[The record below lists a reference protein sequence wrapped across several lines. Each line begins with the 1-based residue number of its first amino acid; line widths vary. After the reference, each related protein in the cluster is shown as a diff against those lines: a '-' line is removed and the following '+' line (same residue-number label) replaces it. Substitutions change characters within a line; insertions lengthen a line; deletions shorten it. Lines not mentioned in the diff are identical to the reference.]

1 MIDHD
6 DKDTGRWTEAHPTD
20 TFPNNHPFF
29 CYNPPMAK
37 KKKKYLIKLN
47 NKIRNYFNGLPFEEG
62 ITTLDDDTL
71 IELLMLLEVQLPS
84 FERNE
89 MIRALRRIWSEEG
102 AKVRELIVSHLTQP
116 YKAVPKGSGS
126 EAKNIDKVG
135 KILSILSKKEHTRE
149 EENLILEAFIDKK
162 HAKITPEKIFN
173 KLHYLRMKERLDKLE
188 KTLNVV
194 FNTLNEMEFTHS
206 FTFKLKTYDFSKLL
220 LCVTGPVDLDRLWQS
235 EDDTVLTH
243 LETLKNKTI
252 EAKQEEI
259 ERFVEALYARSHPYL
274 NEEEITQA
282 LKRMPPGETLY
293 HAPIEFRTV
302 EKILKNIS
310 DKYDVFE
317 SSDHIIIEKEKFH
330 NLFGT
335 MLFYTTSVSYEK
347 SFLYNLIWRGE
358 EPPVKEDINRV
369 NDDLL
374 AHFRVAIDDL
384 LNEMYLMSEKLEL
397 DEKIR
402 KEFIV
407 RFVAPQIESSRY
419 LKLKEKTKR
428 RILFH
433 FGEYIKPLLEKQ
445 KREELLAKTIRDFKN
460 LFPLARQLKRRII
473 FHVGPTNSGKTY
485 QALKAL
491 KEATTGYYLAPL
503 RLLALEGYENLKAD
517 GVKVSLITGEEEII
531 DEESTH
537 ISSTIEMMNGSVDVD
552 VCVIDEIQMIA
563 DRDRGWAWAN
573 ALIGAPAKTLILTGS
588 SDALNAIKLLCK
600 YLEEPLEVVHFERKN
615 PLEIMRYPVPIK
627 KIKSKTAVVAF
638 SRRDVLSLK
647 QQLSETYRVS
657 VVYGNLSPE
666 VRREEARRFREGES
680 EILVATDAIAMG
692 LNLPI
697 KTILFAK
704 DNKFDGL
711 RRRELLPSE
720 VLQISGR
727 AGRYG
732 IEEKGYVG
740 ALDENALKSI
750 DKAFHTPLPDIELPV
765 SVMAS
770 LEHVMLIGEILE
782 TENIT
787 TILGF
792 FADNMEFD
800 GPFVA
805 ANIESMLEIAAIVD
819 EYDLDLRTRYYLS
832 CAPASISSPYIES
845 VFHRYIRQIEA
856 GDKVHYIPPRDLPAF
871 AQTNDMLLNAED
883 RVREISLYLWLSFKF
898 PDLFQDIPRAL
909 EARARLNTYI
919 ENSLRQGHFTKKCRR
934 CGKVLDFSYRFSICD
949 TCHNKGKRGTASPY
963 RREHRG
969 RKRK

>member
-1 MIDHD
+1 
-6 DKDTGRWTEAHPTD
+6 
-20 TFPNNHPFF
+20 
-29 CYNPPMAK
+29 MAK

-62 ITTLDDDTL
+62 ITTLDDEKL
-71 IELLMLLEVQLPS
+71 MELLMLLEVQLPS
-84 FERNE
+84 FERDE

-102 AKVRELIVSHLTQP
+102 AGTREMIVSYLTQP
-116 YKAVPKGSGS
+116 YKALPKGSS
-126 EAKNIDKVG
+126 KPKDTDKVG
-135 KILSILSKKEHTRE
+135 KILSILSKAEHTRE

-162 HAKITPEKIFN
+162 HNKITPEKIFN
-173 KLHYLRMKERLDKLE
+173 KLHYLRMKERLEQFEDAID
-188 KTLNVV
+188 VR

-206 FTFKLKTYDFSKLL
+206 FTFALKAHDFTKQL
-220 LCVTGPVDLDRLWQS
+220 LCVSDPVDLDALW
-235 EDDTVLTH
+235 H
-243 LETLKNKTI
+243 LEKDAAIETLKKI
-252 EAKQEEI
+252 KEESIAKRQEEVESFI
-259 ERFVEALYARSHPYL
+259 ETIYRHPHPYL
-274 NEEEITQA
+274 SEPEIVA
-282 LKRMPPGETLY
+282 SLKRMPPEEILY
-293 HAPIEFRTV
+293 HAPISFETIERIFRQ
-302 EKILKNIS
+302 IS
-310 DKYDVFE
+310 DKYELFE
-317 SSDHIIIEKEKFH
+317 STDHIIVEKEKH
-330 NLFGT
+330 YDLFGT
-335 MLFYTTSVSYEK
+335 PLHYRTSVSYEK
-347 SFLYNLIWRGE
+347 PFLYSLIWRGE

-369 NDDLL
+369 NDDLI
-374 AHFRVAIDDL
+374 AHFRVGIDDL
-384 LNEMYLMSEKLEL
+384 LAQMQQMSEKLSLEPCEL
-397 DEKIR
+397 ES
-402 KEFIV
+402 FIV
-407 RFVAPQIESSRY
+407 RFVEPQIQSSQT

-433 FGEYIKPLLEKQ
+433 FGEHIKPLLEKQ

-460 LFPLARQLKRRII
+460 LFPLARSLKRQIV

-485 QALKAL
+485 MALKAL

-517 GVKVSLITGEEEII
+517 GIKASLITGEEEII

-537 ISSTIEMMNGSVDVD
+537 ISSTIEMMNAAVDVD

-573 ALIGAPAKTLILTGS
+573 ALIGAPARKVILTGS
-588 SDALNAIKLLCK
+588 VDALSAVEELCA

-615 PLEIMRYPVPIK
+615 PLEMMKHATPMKQIEPQ
-627 KIKSKTAVVAF
+627 TAVVAF

-647 QQLSETYRVS
+647 QQLSEKYNVS

-711 RRRELLPSE
+711 RRRELLPTE
-720 VLQISGR
+720 VLQIAGR

-732 IEEKGYVG
+732 IEEKGFVG
-740 ALDENALKSI
+740 ALDESALKTI
-750 DKAFHTPLPDIELPV
+750 DKAFHTPLPDIQLPV

-819 EYDLDLRTRYYLS
+819 EYDLDLKTRYFLS

-856 GDKVHYIPPRDLPAF
+856 GQKVLYIPPRDLPAF

-898 PDLFQDIPRAL
+898 PDLFQDTQKAL
-909 EARARLNTYI
+909 EARAKLNAYI

-949 TCHNKGKRGTASPY
+949 ACHAKGKRGSSGGYKRPTSSRNG
-963 RREHRG
+963 RRNR
-969 RKRK
+969 R